1 MAKERTIYGLVG
13 EIGTDD
19 RNGMQG
25 VRGKNISPLPFGI
38 RKLISGIGVG
48 NCFQ

>member
-13 EIGTDD
+13 EIGADD
-19 RNGMQG
+19 RNGMRG
-25 VRGKNISPLPFGI
+25 VRSKNISPLHFGI

-48 NCFQ
+48 NSFQ

>member
-19 RNGMQG
+19 RNGMRG
-25 VRGKNISPLPFGI
+25 VRGKNISPPSL
-38 RKLISGIGVG
+38 SESE
-48 NCFQ
+48 N